1 MTTISVSVDE
11 KLYERVRLLADARD
25 SAPED
30 LVRVYLEYLAAG
42 GVPIPTEDDP
52 SLADIAALLTKSS
65 AWAWLADEPDL
76 YTLEDGEP
84 YDRAK

>member
-1 MTTISVSVDE
+1 MTTITVSVDE
-11 KLYERVRLLADARD
+11 ELYERVRSLADACD

-42 GVPIPTEDDP
+42 GLPIPNEDDP
-52 SLADIAALLTKSS
+52 SLADIAALVAKSS

-84 YDRAK
+84 YIRAK